1 MRCLSQTTPWTAPL
15 SGLSTEAAC
24 MTKASRYFN
33 GASFLAPSSFQVG
46 IESLKQLLRSWDGQI
61 NTQQWSKRSKFLCK
75 TAAANASGTAPR
87 KVEPP
92 PADYNHRHALYKQ
105 SRAYVYKHYPQL
117 SDLAEDG
124 TLMVVERPPDY
135 VERREDG

>member
-1 MRCLSQTTPWTAPL
+1 MRCLSQTTPWAAPP
-15 SGLSTEAAC
+15 SGLFTEAAL
-24 MTKASRYFN
+24 TNALSFSN
-33 GASFLAPSSFQVG
+33 GARFLAPSSFQVG
-46 IESLKQLLRSWDGQI
+46 FRTLKQLLGSWNGHI
-61 NTQQWSKRSKFLCK
+61 NTQQWRKRSKFFCK
-75 TAAANASGTAPR
+75 SAAANASGKAPR

-92 PADYNHRHALYKQ
+92 PADYNHRHALYKE

>member
-1 MRCLSQTTPWTAPL
+1 MRCLSQTTPWAAAL
-15 SGLSTEAAC
+15 SGLSTEAAL
-24 MTKASRYFN
+24 TNASSFSK
-33 GASFLAPSSFQVG
+33 GASLLAPSSFQVG
-46 IESLKQLLRSWDGQI
+46 SKSLKQLLRSWDGQI
-61 NTQQWSKRSKFLCK
+61 NAQQWSKRSKIFCK
-75 TAAANASGTAPR
+75 SAAANASGTAPR